1 MLATATDAKH
11 GNVTANLKKRKM
23 NDLEKEVNRVWDI
36 AVYLQMMAAFSEDL
50 DFNKYGEL
58 MLELHNTVKEEGEEE
73 VEKKLPK
80 YEKKLLSIAKPLKS
94 KYPLRRTIS
103 EIAKDWNEKHKIN
116 KEIFSDG
123 VMIGW
128 LEEQI
133 DLKSYKYYDYYPYH
147 FKVGLVIH
155 KSRGEIEEHF
165 LLKDAFT
172 CLIKAKNRLKT
183 LDKFG
188 KAQKE
193 RFKSSGRTQFDKETL
208 NSINAIKYEVAF
220 YSRMTI
226 ISFFS
231 FLESFVNSIGFDHYF
246 RNKGKLSNED
256 EEILQGSEKGRFLN
270 LKYKI
275 EKFQKIIRSDNV
287 AKIILSDD
295 NQTKEPFKT
304 LFEDYEGLRN
314 ASVHFSPKK
323 VRIWLKPHDWE
334 NKAEEFS
341 KLVVQAALEIW
352 RSCHETNKGPDY
364 LGKLEYKR
372 LFKIANDQENEI
384 REIENWL

>member
-1 MLATATDAKH
+1 
-11 GNVTANLKKRKM
+11 M
-23 NDLEKEVNRVWDI
+23 NDLEKEINRVWDI

-50 DFNKYGEL
+50 DFSKYSKL
-58 MLELHNTVKEEGEEE
+58 MLEFHTTVKEESEEF
-73 VEKKLPK
+73 VKNRLPKFDKKLV
-80 YEKKLLSIAKPLKS
+80 SIAKPLKE
-94 KYPLRRTIS
+94 KYPLKRTIS

-116 KEIFSDG
+116 REIFSDG

-133 DLKSYKYYDYYPYH
+133 DLTSYNFYDYYPYH

-155 KSRGEIEEHF
+155 KRRGEIEEHF
-165 LLKDAFT
+165 LLKDSFT
-172 CLIKAKNRLKT
+172 CLIKAKDRLKT

-188 KAQKE
+188 QVQKE
-193 RFKSSGRTQFDKETL
+193 RFKNSGKTQFDKETL
-208 NSINAIKYEVAF
+208 DSINAIKYEVAF
-220 YSRMTI
+220 YSRLTI

-246 RNKGKLSNED
+246 RNKEKLNSAD
-256 EEILQGSEKGRFLN
+256 EEILQGSKKGRFLN

-295 NQTKEPFKT
+295 NQIKEPFKT
-304 LFEDYEGLRN
+304 LFEDYEELRN

-323 VRIWLKPHDWE
+323 SRIWLKPHDWV

-341 KLVVQAALEIW
+341 KLVIQAALEIW
-352 RSCHETNKGPDY
+352 KSCHVTEKGPDY
-364 LGKLEYKR
+364 LGRLEYKR
-372 LFKIANDQENEI
+372 LIKAANNQKKEI
-384 REIENWL
+384 RKIENWL

>member
-1 MLATATDAKH
+1 
-11 GNVTANLKKRKM
+11 M
-23 NDLEKEVNRVWDI
+23 NELEIEINRVWDI

-50 DFNKYGEL
+50 NFSEYSKL
-58 MLELHNTVKEEGEEE
+58 MLEFHNTVKEENEE
-73 VEKKLPK
+73 VIKKRLPN
-80 YEKKLLSIAKPLKS
+80 YEKKLVSIARPLKA
-94 KYPLRRTIS
+94 KYPLKRTIS

-123 VMIGW
+123 IMIGW

-133 DLKSYKYYDYYPYH
+133 DLKAYYFYDYYPYH

-165 LLKDAFT
+165 LLKDSFI
-172 CLIKAKNRLKT
+172 CLIKAKNRQKT

-188 KAQKE
+188 QVQKE
-193 RFKSSGRTQFDKETL
+193 RFKKSGKTQFDKETL
-208 NSINAIKYEVAF
+208 DSINTIKYEVAF
-220 YSRMTI
+220 YSRLTI

-231 FLESFVNSIGFDHYF
+231 FLESFVNSIGYDYYF
-246 RNKGKLSNED
+246 RNKGKLNSTD
-256 EEILQGSEKGRFLN
+256 EEILQGTKKGRFLN

-295 NQTKEPFKT
+295 NQINEPFKT

-323 VRIWLKPHDWE
+323 SRIWLKPHDWV
-334 NKAEEFS
+334 NKSEEFS
-341 KLVVQAALEIW
+341 KLVIQAALEIW
-352 RSCHETNKGPDY
+352 KSCHETKKGPDY
-364 LGKLEYKR
+364 LGRLEYER
-372 LFKIANDQENEI
+372 LYKLANNQEKQI
-384 REIENWL
+384 RKIENWL